1 VAGHVLLKQVK
12 RRLKIMLKGLFTIA
26 ALLWILTPNVSAQ
39 NMAHPAGIIVTSD
52 DFSENLCAP
61 FEDFY
66 EEPEALAL
74 VDEPRAIALDHDQME
89 KLRIQ
94 LLEHGWDPG
103 FDPDAIDADARLA
116 EALRGFQAQFDLPVT
131 GQADAATLAL
141 LSIF

>member
-1 VAGHVLLKQVK
+1 VKK
-12 RRLKIMLKGLFTIA
+12 RRVKIMLKGLFTSA
-26 ALLWILTPNVSAQ
+26 ALLLILTPNVSAQ

-61 FEDFY
+61 FEDGLYEY
-66 EEPEALAL
+66 EEALVLAL
-74 VDEPRAIALDHDQME
+74 VDEPRSIALDDAQSA

-103 FDPDAIDADARLA
+103 FDLDAADADERLA
-116 EALRGFQAQFDLPVT
+116 EAIRGFQAQFELPVT
-131 GQADAATLAL
+131 GQTDAATLAL